1 MERYLRE
8 YVREVA
14 EGMDI
19 KLTSAQVKTVVNKLE
34 CDDYIWEMLDSTI
47 ADAIEEVI

>member
-19 KLTSAQVKTVVNKLE
+19 KLTPAQVKTVVNKLE
-34 CDDYIWEMLDSTI
+34 CDDYI
-47 ADAIEEVI
+47 